1 MQFAQL
7 DFHIQKCKE
16 HLDATKTH
24 NTEIE
29 SYIVQF
35 LLTRICAEFETR
47 IAVLV
52 QRRCSRMRD
61 PHVKRFV
68 QRSARDAAK
77 YFNIGDI
84 AGILH
89 RFGEDYKKVFHDSIL
104 NTRAHIA
111 WDNIYS
117 NRQAVAHGSGVQMS
131 FGDLTKN
138 YAESILVIDVIVTA
152 LNLKPRELRDL
163 K

>member
-1 MQFAQL
+1 
-7 DFHIQKCKE
+7 
-16 HLDATKTH
+16 
-24 NTEIE
+24 
-29 SYIVQF
+29 
-35 LLTRICAEFETR
+35 
-47 IAVLV
+47 
-52 QRRCSRMRD
+52 MRD